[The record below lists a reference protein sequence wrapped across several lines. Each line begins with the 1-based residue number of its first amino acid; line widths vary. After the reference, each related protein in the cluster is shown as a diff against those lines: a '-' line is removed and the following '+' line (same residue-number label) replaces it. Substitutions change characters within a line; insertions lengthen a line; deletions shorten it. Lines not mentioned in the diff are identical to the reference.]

1 MEIFLQKIG
10 ISLNYT
16 RELLVVALILGRT
29 MPMIVLTPFFGGKI
43 APNTT
48 KMGLGVLLTMIVW
61 PLARTSISEEI
72 PYTAFSF
79 MLLMLK
85 EVFIG
90 FSIGFVNAHMFF
102 AMEVAGR
109 IIDTVRGTSMS
120 EVQVPHSK
128 QRATPI
134 GSLYYQL
141 YLIIF
146 LALGGHHVFL
156 NGYFFSFQ
164 AIPLDE
170 TIGLGVSL
178 APFVNHIVRLTTDIL
193 LIGTTLAAPIIAAT
207 FITDVVFGI
216 LNRVAPQLN
225 AYFMSMPV
233 KALGGVIIIF
243 IALYAITGRFEYY
256 VEWAIVATQDTI
268 DFISHT
274 KGS

>member
-1 MEIFLQKIG
+1 MEVFLQKLG
-10 ISLNYT
+10 VSLNYT

-29 MPMIVLTPFFGGKI
+29 VPMIILTPFFGGKV

-48 KMGLGVLLTMIVW
+48 KMGLGVLLTMLVW
-61 PLARTSISEEI
+61 PLARTSISDEI
-72 PYTAFSF
+72 PYTAFVF
-79 MLLMLK
+79 LLLMLK

-90 FSIGFVNAHMFF
+90 FAIGFVNAHLFY

-109 IIDTVRGTSMS
+109 MIDTVRGTSMS

-128 QRATPI
+128 QRATPV
-134 GSLYYQL
+134 GNLYYQL
-141 YLIIF
+141 FLIIF

-156 NGYFFSFQ
+156 NGYFFSFE
-164 AIPLDE
+164 ALPLNE
-170 TIGLGVSL
+170 GLGFGESF
-178 APFVNHIVRLTTDIL
+178 APFVDHIVRLTADVL
-193 LIGTTLAAPIIAAT
+193 LIGTTLAAPVIAAT

-243 IALYAITGRFEYY
+243 IALYAIAGRFEYY
-256 VEWAIVATQDTI
+256 VEWAIVASQETI
-268 DFISHT
+268 DFLSKT